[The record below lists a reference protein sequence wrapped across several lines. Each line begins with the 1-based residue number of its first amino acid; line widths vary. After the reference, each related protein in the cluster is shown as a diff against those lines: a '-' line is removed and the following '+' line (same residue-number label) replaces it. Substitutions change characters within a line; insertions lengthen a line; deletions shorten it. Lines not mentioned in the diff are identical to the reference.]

1 MAAAPPPPYDLA
13 RLYFPLGQGRG
24 RRYPELLSPYR
35 NDFELDSGRILHS
48 HAFRRLEGKT
58 QVFAKGLS
66 DHFRNRLTHT
76 LEVTQIARTVSGALG
91 LNREFAE
98 ALALVHDIGHP
109 PFAHSGEAQLN
120 SLMQPF
126 GDRFDHNIHALR
138 IVEWFEHRYARF
150 PGLNLTF
157 EVREGIVKHSRDY
170 APGEIPVVDEFL
182 PGQRPPLEAQ
192 IIDLCDEI
200 AYNTADLDDAYA
212 AGLLP
217 LEELRATVPRF
228 SDISDIIAN
237 QFPGA
242 SDEIRMYETLRSM
255 VDWMIGSLLE
265 GTALGA
271 NQAGVKTSTDVRLCS
286 TRIARF
292 TPAAAETAS
301 QCKTF
306 LREHVYRAE
315 AVVAERQASMDRIAW
330 LFGYYVSQ
338 PGSMPQ
344 NYEEEAAAQPRHRVV
359 CDYIAGMTDGFFN
372 RIYAQVYER
381 RQ

>member
-1 MAAAPPPPYDLA
+1 MAAEQPPYPLA
-13 RLYFPLGQGRG
+13 MLHFPLDQGRG
-24 RRYPELLSPYR
+24 RRYPEPPNSYR
-35 NDFELDSGRILHS
+35 NDFERDSDRILHS

-76 LEVTQIARTVSGALG
+76 LEVTQIARTVAGALG
-91 LNREFAE
+91 LNKDFAE

-138 IVEWFEHRYARF
+138 IIEWFEHRYARF

-157 EVREGIVKHSRDY
+157 EVREGIVKHSRDF
-170 APGEIPVVDEFL
+170 APGEVPEVDEYL
-182 PGQRPPLEAQ
+182 PGERPPLEAQ
-192 IIDLCDEI
+192 IIDLCDEV
-200 AYNTADLDDAYA
+200 AYNTADLDDAHA

-217 LEELRATVPRF
+217 LEQLRTMVPQF
-228 SDISDIIAN
+228 GAISDIIAN

-242 SDEIRMYETLRSM
+242 GDEIRMYETLRAM
-255 VDWMIGSLLE
+255 AHWMITSLLE
-265 GTALGA
+265 GTVRGA
-271 NQAGVKTSTDVRLCS
+271 NHAGAKTSSDVRLCS
-286 TRIARF
+286 TRIAQF
-292 TPAAAETAS
+292 TPEAAETAS
-301 QCKTF
+301 QCKAF
-306 LREHVYRAE
+306 LREYVYSAE

-330 LFGYYVSQ
+330 LFGYFVSQ

-381 RQ
+381 QQ